1 MADTP
6 TAKDVVSFEEFATV
20 DLRVARVVR
29 AEDVP
34 EAEKLLRLEVDLG
47 PLGRRTLFAGLK
59 GHYDPGALTGTLIVV
74 VANLRPRTMRF
85 GTSEAMLLAAS
96 LPDGRPFLVR
106 PEPGAE
112 AGARVR

>member
-1 MADTP
+1 MVDIPPAH
-6 TAKDVVSFEEFATV
+6 DVVSVEEFSTI

-34 EAEKLLRLEVDLG
+34 EATKLLRLEVDLG

-59 GHYDPGALTGTLIVV
+59 GHYDPEALVGTLIVV

-96 LPDGRPFLVR
+96 LADGRPYLVR
-106 PEPGAE
+106 PESGAE
-112 AGARVR
+112 PGARVR